1 MADERVR
8 ILLEAR
14 DNASATINKVGT
26 SLDNMKP
33 TVGGLSGS
41 FGKLLPVMGAI
52 GGAFA
57 AVGGA
62 SAALD
67 LAAAGAKAEALGAS
81 FDMMAQAA
89 GQSSEEMLAAMQ
101 RASGGTIA
109 NTDLI
114 LAANRA
120 MSFGVANTGQE
131 MASLI
136 QLSMAQA
143 AKMGI
148 SATQAFNDLVTGV
161 GRLSPMIL
169 DNLGVTVSAEKAY
182 ATYADTLGKTA
193 DQLTQAEQRQAFL
206 NEMMASAPNAA
217 KEAEMAADSSAGA
230 FARMES
236 GIKNL
241 TDALGIA
248 LAGPM
253 SAFADTAG
261 NIANATAALFDPTS
275 AQEMNTAI
283 ENQIGKVQSLQ
294 ALMAQ
299 TEAQMASVGG
309 SAGFEALPEDVQRS
323 LDFGPQLLA
332 IKEYRAELEA
342 SVSALA
348 RMVQAKGMIGE
359 QSNFTSGQDQAAQWM
374 AAQAA
379 LLEQTRANVA
389 TIISDADAAQ
399 AAMIQTYTAQI
410 DSLTK
415 GLISD
420 VGAGAALEMNERLKG
435 QLIELAGIYRAL
447 GMSSQEINY
456 SLIDWLNGQVG
467 AARDAANS
475 LNNYARSA
483 ANAAAN
489 SAGAIGPLRG
499 LAGALR
505 DVAMSGGGPNRMDK
519 WEKINYDLTG
529 ITPKAYAL
537 KDGFDA
543 LGETFDTFSYSAGG
557 AASSLEGF
565 DALDGIGSKVSGL
578 LSGALDVGVGPDPSS
593 FLPREDALNEDA
605 RRLADVM
612 VNGFGSPWAAYF
624 QSEFPA
630 LFQQMTAGGDIKA
643 GAATMLQ
650 EFEQGLRPEL
660 INQDMVKERVK
671 AMLVGDANMAALAQE
686 ITAELQAEM
695 AGMDPA
701 QISAAV
707 GGALG
712 IGDTGVSSGIED
724 ELGNAALI
732 GKIQGTGTTAG
743 KSWGNAFLAY
753 VQDNVPATLVGL
765 LVDLVTPGVRAKI
778 NADASAEGA
787 T

>member
-33 TVGGLSGS
+33 SAAGLTGS

-62 SAALD
+62 SAAMD
-67 LAAAGAKAEALGAS
+67 LAATGAKAEALGAS
-81 FDMMAQAA
+81 FDMLAQAA
-89 GQSSEEMLAAMQ
+89 GQSSDEMLAAMQ

-120 MSFGVANTGQE
+120 MSFGVANSGQE

-148 SATQAFNDLVTGV
+148 TATQAFNDLVTGV

-182 ATYADTLGKTA
+182 ATYAATLGKTA
-193 DQLTQAEQRQAFL
+193 DALTQAEQRQAFL

-275 AQEMNTAI
+275 AQQMNTAI
-283 ENQIGKVQSLQ
+283 ENQIRKVQSLQ
-294 ALMAQ
+294 SLMAE

-309 SAGFEALPEDVQRS
+309 VAGFEALPEDVQRS

-332 IKEYRAELEA
+332 IKEYRTELEA
-342 SVSALA
+342 AVSALA
-348 RMVQAKGMIGE
+348 RMAQAKSVIGE
-359 QSNFTSGQDQAAQWM
+359 QDNFQSGQDQAAQWM

-389 TIISDADAAQ
+389 SIISEADAAQ

-420 VGAGAALEMNERLKG
+420 VGAGAALEMNDRLKG
-435 QLIELAGIYRAL
+435 QLLELIGIYQAL

-456 SLIDWLNGQVG
+456 SIIDWLNGQVG

-483 ANAAAN
+483 ANAGAN

-537 KDGFDA
+537 KDGFAA
-543 LGETFDTFSYSAGG
+543 LSETFDTFSYSAGG

-565 DALDGIGSKVSGL
+565 DALDGIGSKVQGL
-578 LSGALDVGVGPDPSS
+578 LSGALDVGIGPDPSS
-593 FLPREDALNEDA
+593 LLPREDALNEDA

-612 VNGFGSPWAAYF
+612 VNGFSSPWAAYF

-643 GAATMLQ
+643 GAAAMLQ
-650 EFEQGLRPEL
+650 DFEAGLRPEL

-712 IGDTGVSSGIED
+712 IGETGVGAGIED

-753 VQDNVPATLVGL
+753 VESNVPATLVGL

-778 NADASAEGA
+778 NAEGSAEGA
-787 T
+787 L

>member
-8 ILLEAR
+8 ILLEAK
-14 DNASATINKVGT
+14 DNASATINKVGA
-26 SLDNMKP
+26 SLDNMQP

-57 AVGGA
+57 MVGGA
-62 SAALD
+62 SAAMD
-67 LAAAGAKAEALGAS
+67 LASAGAKAEALGAS
-81 FDMMAQAA
+81 FDMMATAA

-120 MSFGVANTGQE
+120 MSFGVANSGQE

-182 ATYADTLGKTA
+182 ATYAETLGKTA
-193 DQLTQAEQRQAFL
+193 DQLSQAEQRQAFL

-217 KEAEMAADSSAGA
+217 KEAEAAADSSAGA

-332 IKEYRAELEA
+332 IKEYRMELEA

-359 QSNFTSGQDQAAQWM
+359 QSNFQSGQDQAAQWM

-389 TIISDADAAQ
+389 SIISEADAAQ

-420 VGAGAALEMNERLKG
+420 VGAGAALEMNDRLKG
-435 QLIELAGIYRAL
+435 QLLELIGIYQAL

-483 ANAAAN
+483 ANAGAN

-537 KDGFDA
+537 KDGFAA

-565 DALDGIGSKVSGL
+565 DALDGIGSKVQGL

-593 FLPREDALNEDA
+593 LLPREDALNEDA

-612 VNGFGSPWAAYF
+612 VNGFSSPWAAYF

-778 NADASAEGA
+778 NAEGSAEGA
-787 T
+787 L

>member
-8 ILLEAR
+8 ILLEAK
-14 DNASATINKVGT
+14 DNASATINKVGA
-26 SLDNMKP
+26 SLDNMQP

-57 AVGGA
+57 MVGGA
-62 SAALD
+62 SAAMD
-67 LAAAGAKAEALGAS
+67 LASAGAKAEALGAS
-81 FDMMAQAA
+81 FDMMATAA

-120 MSFGVANTGQE
+120 MSFGVANSGQE

-182 ATYADTLGKTA
+182 ATYAETLGKTA
-193 DQLTQAEQRQAFL
+193 DQLSQAEQRQAFL

-217 KEAEMAADSSAGA
+217 KEAEAAADSSAGA

-275 AQEMNTAI
+275 AQQMNTAI
-283 ENQIGKVQSLQ
+283 ENQIRKVQSLQ
-294 ALMAQ
+294 SLMAE

-309 SAGFEALPEDVQRS
+309 VAGFEALPEDVQRS

-332 IKEYRAELEA
+332 IKEYRTELEA
-342 SVSALA
+342 AVSALA
-348 RMVQAKGMIGE
+348 RMAQAKSVIGE
-359 QSNFTSGQDQAAQWM
+359 QDNFQSGQDQAAQWM

-389 TIISDADAAQ
+389 SIISEADAAQ

-420 VGAGAALEMNERLKG
+420 VGAGAALEMNDRLKG
-435 QLIELAGIYRAL
+435 QLLELIGIYQAL

-456 SLIDWLNGQVG
+456 SIIDWLNGQVG

-475 LNNYARSA
+475 LNSYARSA
-483 ANAAAN
+483 ANAGAN

-537 KDGFDA
+537 KDGFAA

-565 DALDGIGSKVSGL
+565 DALDGIGSKVQGL

-593 FLPREDALNEDA
+593 LLPREDALNEDA

-612 VNGFGSPWAAYF
+612 VNGFGSPWASYF

-630 LFQQMTAGGDIKA
+630 LFAEMTAGGDIQA
-643 GAATMLQ
+643 GAASMLQ

-753 VQDNVPATLVGL
+753 VESNVPATLVGL

-778 NADASAEGA
+778 NAEGSAEGA
-787 T
+787 L